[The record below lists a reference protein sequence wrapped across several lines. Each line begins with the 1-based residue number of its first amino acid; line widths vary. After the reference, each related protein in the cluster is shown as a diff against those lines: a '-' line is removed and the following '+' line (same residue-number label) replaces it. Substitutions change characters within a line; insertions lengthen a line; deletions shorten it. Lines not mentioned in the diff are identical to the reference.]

1 MSSRK
6 WLVCRVTLSAEQIEL
21 ILDHG
26 MEKQPPITVER
37 TYTSEEDTIRNSE

>member
-6 WLVCRVTLSAEQIEL
+6 WLVCRVTLSAELIEL

-26 MEKQPPITVER
+26 MEKQSPITVER